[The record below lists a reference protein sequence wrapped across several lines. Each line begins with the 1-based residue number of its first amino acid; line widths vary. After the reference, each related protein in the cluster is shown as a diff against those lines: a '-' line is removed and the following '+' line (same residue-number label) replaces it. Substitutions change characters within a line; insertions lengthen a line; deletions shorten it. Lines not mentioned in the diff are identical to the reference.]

1 MADPIQVAAQAL
13 PADVIPVDFRAAEIQ
28 DEERW
33 PLGLSVAF
41 LFASSVLLWL
51 PIIAAIRW
59 LLA

>member
-1 MADPIQVAAQAL
+1 MAHPIQAAAPAM
-13 PADVIPVDFRAAEIQ
+13 PADFGTTEFR

-33 PLGLSVAF
+33 PPGLTLAF
-41 LFASSVLLWL
+41 AVASSVLLWL